1 MKYYDKLIFEL
12 SKEGRTGYSLPNVCF
27 AAPGTNSASLRFAP
41 CPGKWSSEF
50 VPAAAIPENLMRS
63 EAPALPEVSEID
75 VVRHYTNLSQMN
87 FGVDTGFYPLGSC
100 TMKYNPKINE
110 EIAAIGG
117 FQGLHPLQP
126 ACSVQGALEVY
137 YNMDKALSAIT
148 GMAGFTF
155 NPCAGA
161 HGELTGLM
169 IMRQYHLLCGDVART
184 KVIVPDSAHGTNPA
198 SAAVCGLEVVV
209 VKSNAD
215 GLVDVADLKPLL
227 GPDIAGIM
235 MTNPNTLGL
244 FEKEIGEIAALVHE
258 CGGLLYYDGANMNPL
273 IGMVR
278 PGDMGFDILHLNLH
292 KSFSTPHGG
301 GGPGSGPVG
310 VCEKLLPYLPVPKV
324 VKKEDGTFDVVGS
337 SEKAAGQ
344 VSGFLGNFGIILRA
358 YAYILML
365 GKQNVKLV
373 GKYAT
378 LGANYIKESLKDCY
392 KLPIPSICKHEFV
405 FDGLV
410 NDGSR
415 KGTDGEREGATTLDV
430 AKRLLDFGF
439 HAPTIYFPLLF
450 HQAIM
455 IEPTETESVETLDA
469 FIEVMRKIA
478 AEAAEDP
485 AILKSAPHNA
495 PITRPDETTA
505 ARQPVLKFQDEA

>member
-12 SKEGRTGYSLPNVCF
+12 SKEGRTGYSF
-27 AAPGTNSASLRFAP
+27 
-41 CPGKWSSEF
+41 GKMT
-50 VPAAAIPENLMRS
+50 IPEPAEGSIPANLFRS
-63 EAPALPEVSEID
+63 EAPALPQVSEID

-110 EIAAIGG
+110 EIAGMKG
-117 FQGLHPLQP
+117 FQALHPLQP
-126 ACSVQGALEVY
+126 ACTVQGALEVY
-137 YNMDKALSAIT
+137 YNMEKSLSALT

-169 IMRQYHLLCGDVART
+169 IMRQYHLLRGDLKRT

-198 SAAVCGLEVVV
+198 SAAVCGLDVVV

-227 GPDIAGIM
+227 GDDIAGIM

-244 FEKEIGEIAALVHE
+244 FEKEIGEIAGLVHE

-278 PGDMGFDILHLNLH
+278 PGDMGFDIMHLNLH

-310 VCEKLLPYLPVPKV
+310 VCEK
-324 VKKEDGTFDVVGS
+324 
-337 SEKAAGQ
+337 
-344 VSGFLGNFGIILRA
+344 
-358 YAYILML
+358 
-365 GKQNVKLV
+365 
-373 GKYAT
+373 
-378 LGANYIKESLKDCY
+378 
-392 KLPIPSICKHEFV
+392 
-405 FDGLV
+405 
-410 NDGSR
+410 
-415 KGTDGEREGATTLDV
+415 
-430 AKRLLDFGF
+430 
-439 HAPTIYFPLLF
+439 
-450 HQAIM
+450 
-455 IEPTETESVETLDA
+455 
-469 FIEVMRKIA
+469 
-478 AEAAEDP
+478 
-485 AILKSAPHNA
+485 
-495 PITRPDETTA
+495 
-505 ARQPVLKFQDEA
+505 

>member
-12 SKEGRTGYSLPNVCF
+12 SKPGRSGYSLPENEF
-27 AAPGTNSASLRFAP
+27 GKAAEMPESLARKSALR
-41 CPGKWSSEF
+41 
-50 VPAAAIPENLMRS
+50 
-63 EAPALPEVSEID
+63 LPEVSEVD

-110 EIAAIGG
+110 EIAAMPG
-117 FQGLHPLQP
+117 FLGLHPLQP
-126 ACSVQGALEVY
+126 ESTVQGALEVY
-137 YNMDKALSAIT
+137 YNMEKSLSAIT

-169 IMRQYHLLCGDVART
+169 IMRQYHLLHGDTKRT

-209 VKSNAD
+209 VKSNAS
-215 GLVDVADLKPLL
+215 GLIDVADLKPLL
-227 GPDIAGIM
+227 GDDIAGIM

-244 FEKEIGEIAALVHE
+244 FEKEIGEIASLVHG

-273 IGMVR
+273 LGVVR
-278 PGDMGFDILHLNLH
+278 PGDMGFDIMHLNLH
-292 KSFSTPHGG
+292 KTFSTPHGG

-310 VCEKLLPYLPVPKV
+310 VAAHLVPYLPVPHV
-324 VKKEDGTFDVVGS
+324 VKTADGKFEISADNAES
-337 SEKAAGQ
+337 AGQ
-344 VSGFLGNFGIILRA
+344 VSAFMGNFGVILRA
-358 YAYILML
+358 YAYILSL
-365 GKQNVKLV
+365 GKQNIRFA
-373 GKYAT
+373 GKFAT
-378 LGANYIKESLKDCY
+378 MAANYVKECLKDCY

-410 NDGSR
+410 NDGAR
-415 KGTDGEREGATTLDV
+415 PGEEHSGATTLDV
-430 AKRLLDFGF
+430 AKRLLDYGF

-455 IEPTETESVETLDA
+455 IEPTETESKETIDA
-469 FIEVMRKIA
+469 FVEVMRKIA
-478 AEAAEDP
+478 AEAAENPDY
-485 AILKSAPHNA
+485 LKGAPHNT
-495 PITRPDETTA
+495 PISRPDETRA
-505 ARQPVLKFQDEA
+505 ARQPILKYGDA